1 METERNILH
10 IDFDSFFASVEQQAN
25 PLLRGKPIGVTGSSL
40 TKGVVCAASIEAK
53 KYGVKTGMPLF
64 EARKLCPNIIP
75 VKGDFTKYKYI
86 HEESLK
92 IFNKYTNLVEPFS
105 IDEAFIDVTNTIK
118 LFQSP
123 ENIAF
128 LIKKDVFERFGP
140 YITCSIGIGPNKL
153 MAKLVSD
160 FNKPNG
166 LFRVTKNNMNEVL
179 RSVKL
184 TDFCGIGPRINA
196 RLNSIGI
203 LNTAQLQDI
212 DMETLYKEFGNLES
226 RFLKNVSFGIGDIE
240 INKVSLRVKNIEYNP
255 EAKSIGHQH
264 TLSKNTSDIGE
275 IKSNLYRLSDM
286 VGRRLRNQ
294 KLMGKTISIYL
305 RDSDF
310 KGFLQRTTVK
320 EHTDNSWKIFRT
332 AVKLLNEMGWNRNTR
347 LVGVSISNLMQKYNA
362 TIPIFGKEQRVND
375 LISAADKINDKFGE
389 FTLFPADTISADQ
402 TKGLPVYL
410 RRQAQ
415 SGKISSFLRH

>member
-75 VKGDFTKYKYI
+75 VKGDFTKYQYI
-86 HEESLK
+86 HEKSLK

-105 IDEAFIDVTNTIK
+105 IDEAFIDVTDTVK
-118 LFQSP
+118 LFRSS

-128 LIKKDVFERFGP
+128 LIKKDVFEHFGP

-179 RSVKL
+179 KSVKL
-184 TDFCGIGPRINA
+184 TDFCGIGPGINA

-203 LNTAQLQDI
+203 LNVKQLQDV
-212 DMETLYKEFGNLES
+212 DMEILYKEFGNLES
-226 RFLKNVSFGIGDIE
+226 GFLKNASFGIGNIE
-240 INKVSLRVKNIEYNP
+240 IKNIEYNP
-255 EAKSIGHQH
+255 EVKSIGHQH
-264 TLSKNTSDIGE
+264 TLSKNTSDISE

-286 VGRRLRNQ
+286 VGRRLR
-294 KLMGKTISIYL
+294 KKHLIGKTISIYL

-310 KGFLQRTTVK
+310 KGLQQRTTIK

-332 AVKLLNEMGWNRNTR
+332 TTKLLNDMRWNKNTR
-347 LVGVSISNLMQKYNA
+347 LVGVSISNLMQKRNS
-362 TIPIFGKEQRVND
+362 TIPIFFKEQRIND

-389 FTLFPADTISADQ
+389 FTLLPADTLSVDQ
-402 TKGLPVYL
+402 TK
-410 RRQAQ
+410 
-415 SGKISSFLRH
+415 GKISSFLRH

>member
-1 METERNILH
+1 MEIERNILH

-25 PLLRGKPIGVTGSSL
+25 PLLRGKPIGVTGNSL

-53 KYGVKTGMPLF
+53 RYGVKTGMPLF
-64 EARKLCPNIIP
+64 EAKKLCPNIIP
-75 VKGDFTKYKYI
+75 VKGDFTKYQYI

-105 IDEAFIDVTNTIK
+105 IDEAFLDITNTAK
-118 LFQSP
+118 LFRSP

-128 LIKKDVFERFGP
+128 LIKKDVFEHFGP

-179 RSVKL
+179 KSVKL
-184 TDFCGIGPRINA
+184 TDFCGIGPKINA

-203 LNTAQLQDI
+203 LNVKQLQDV

-226 RFLKNVSFGIGDIE
+226 RFLRNLSFGIGDTGI
-240 INKVSLRVKNIEYNP
+240 KNIEYNP
-255 EAKSIGHQH
+255 EVKSIGHQH
-264 TLSKNTSDIGE
+264 TLSKNTGDIGE

-286 VGRRLRNQ
+286 VGRRLR
-294 KLMGKTISIYL
+294 KKHLMGRTISIYL

-310 KGFLQRTTVK
+310 KGLQQRITIK

-332 AVKLLNEMGWNRNTR
+332 TTKLLNDMKWNRNTR
-347 LVGVSISNLMQKYNA
+347 LVGVSISNLV
-362 TIPIFGKEQRVND
+362 R
-375 LISAADKINDKFGE
+375 
-389 FTLFPADTISADQ
+389 
-402 TKGLPVYL
+402 
-410 RRQAQ
+410 
-415 SGKISSFLRH
+415 